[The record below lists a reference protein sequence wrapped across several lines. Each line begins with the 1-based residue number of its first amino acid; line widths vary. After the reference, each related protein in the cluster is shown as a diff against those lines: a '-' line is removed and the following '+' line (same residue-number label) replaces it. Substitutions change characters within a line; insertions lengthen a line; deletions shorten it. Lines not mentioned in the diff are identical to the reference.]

1 MNDPLFYCAFRI
13 LASLSRGF
21 IVIEVIKPGLLTS
34 IQDRGR
40 WGYQSYGV
48 GIAGALDSFALTA
61 ANLLVGNPEEVA
73 GVEITLLG
81 PTLRFHRETIFALA
95 GADLEPSLDGKAI
108 PNWTCH
114 LASFGSVL
122 SFKAR
127 KSGIRTYLAVSGGI
141 EVPPVMGSRSTYL
154 LGRFGGL
161 GGRALKARDSLPIPP
176 PSENFRNYIGRT
188 FPEYL
193 RPPYQKNPSLRVVL
207 GPFEEFF
214 SEEGIQAFLSA
225 AYTITSQSNRMGYRL
240 QGVPI
245 QRQKAGELITCG
257 LANGTIQVPPDGQPI
272 LLLAERQTI
281 GGYPIIATMIH
292 ADLSLIAQCA
302 PGDQLSF
309 SGVSLEEARTAYI
322 QLWGNM
328 EKFKQTANRA

>member
-1 MNDPLFYCAFRI
+1 M
-13 LASLSRGF
+13 
-21 IVIEVIKPGLLTS
+21 VIEVIKPGLLTTV
-34 IQDRGR
+34 QDRGR
-40 WGYQSYGV
+40 WGYQSHGV

-61 ANLLVGNPEEVA
+61 ANLLVGNPEGLA
-73 GVEITLLG
+73 GLEITLVG

-95 GADLEPSLDGKAI
+95 GGDLDPSLDGQSI

-122 SFKAR
+122 SFKAP

-141 EVPPVMGSRSTYL
+141 EIPPVMGSRSTYL

-161 GGRALKARDSLPIPP
+161 EGRALKAQDSLPIPP
-176 PSENFRNYIGRT
+176 PSEDFRSLIGRT
-188 FPEYL
+188 LPKGI
-193 RPPYQKNPSLRVVL
+193 RPPYQKNPCLRVIL

-214 SEEGIQAFLSA
+214 AEEGIRAFLSA
-225 AYTITSQSNRMGYRL
+225 AYTITPQSNRMGYRL

-245 QRQKAGELITCG
+245 PRQKTGELITCG

-272 LLLAERQTI
+272 LLLADRQTI

-292 ADLSLIAQCA
+292 ADFSLAAQCA
-302 PGDQLSF
+302 PGERLSF
-309 SGVSLEEARTAYI
+309 SEVSVEEARWAYI
-322 QLWGNM
+322 QLWANM
-328 EKFKQTANRA
+328 RKFKQTANRA